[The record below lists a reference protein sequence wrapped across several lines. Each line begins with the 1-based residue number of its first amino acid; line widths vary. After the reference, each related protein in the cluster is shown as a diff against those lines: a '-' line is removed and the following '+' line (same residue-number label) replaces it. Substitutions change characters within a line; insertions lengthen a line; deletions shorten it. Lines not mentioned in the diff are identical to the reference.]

1 MANFAT
7 RLRQALDMNNMSPAE
22 LSRRT
27 KISEGGISQY
37 LSGKVLA
44 KQDKIYAISQVL
56 NVSPEWLM
64 AFDDTD
70 DVRLLSEE
78 VRIVFNSLSTD
89 RQKQALEYLHY
100 LVAQQDKEAN
110 TEESLSSLG

>member
-37 LSGKVLA
+37 LSGKVLGHA
-44 KQDKIYAISQVL
+44 QSSTTMEIYVHLLEQDKTA
-56 NVSPEWLM
+56 
-64 AFDDTD
+64 
-70 DVRLLSEE
+70 
-78 VRIVFNSLSTD
+78 
-89 RQKQALEYLHY
+89 QALQAL
-100 LVAQQDKEAN
+100 QN
-110 TEESLSSLG
+110 FMN